1 MTSPQHTID
10 AADHQDMVLTD
21 DARVLSIDIGGSG
34 LKAAI
39 LDLNGDM
46 LTERVRVETPK
57 HLMPDTLLRNLIN
70 LVEPLGGYD
79 AISVGFPGVVRKG
92 VIITAPNLGTKELK
106 GYNLQMALEKQ
117 LGKPTRVLNDADMQ
131 GYAAISGQGIEMV
144 VTLGTGFGSALFVD
158 GELAPHLEISHIPFR
173 KGEDYDQ
180 QVGNVARKKI
190 GKKRWNRRVQ
200 RAIKAL
206 RILTNFDRLYIGGG
220 NADKLAFEL
229 EPDVQIISNE
239 SGVRGGAWL
248 WRSKVTSDKES
259 DK

>member
-1 MTSPQHTID
+1 MTSPQHTVD
-10 AADHQDMVLTD
+10 GAGHQEISLAD
-21 DARVLSIDIGGSG
+21 DARVLAIDIGGSG

-39 LDLNGDM
+39 LDLNGDL

-57 HLMPDTLLRNLIN
+57 NLMPDTLLRGLTS
-70 LVEPLGGYD
+70 LVEPLGAYD
-79 AISVGFPGVVRKG
+79 VISVGFPGVVRKG
-92 VIITAPNLGTKELK
+92 VIITAPNLGTKQLK

-117 LGKPTRVLNDADMQ
+117 LGKPARVLNDADMQ
-131 GYAAISGQGIEMV
+131 GYAAVSGHGVEMV
-144 VTLGTGFGSALFVD
+144 VTLGTGFGSALFLD

-173 KGEDYDQ
+173 QGEDYDQ
-180 QVGNVARKKI
+180 QVGNEARKKV

-239 SGVRGGAWL
+239 FGVRGGAWL
-248 WRSKVTSDKES
+248 WRSKVTSNKS
-259 DK
+259 